1 MLNQTVKTLAGFV
14 VSAGLFSGAAF
25 AGGHGAQ
32 AEVLHW
38 WTSGGEAAALKVLK
52 DDFAKN
58 GGEWKDMPVAG
69 GGGDAAMQTLKA
81 RVVAGDPP
89 TAAQIKGP
97 SIQAW
102 DDEGVV
108 GPPYHV
114 DEVAKAENWD
124 SLLSSQVANHMK
136 CDGFTKYCAAP
147 VNIHRID
154 WFWANKKVL
163 DANGI
168 SMPTSWDE
176 FNAAA
181 RKLQSA
187 GIIPLAHG
195 SQPWQDATV
204 FEAVALGIGGN
215 DFYKKV
221 FVDAD
226 MSAMNSPTMIKV
238 FDQMRT
244 LKGFTDEG
252 SPGRDWNVATGMVM
266 EGKAAFQIMGDW
278 AKGEFTNAGMKP
290 GIDFYCLPTPSD
302 HGYLYNVDSFIF
314 YSMDGQSKIKGQKLL
329 GSLMMGKNFQKVFN
343 LYIGSI
349 PARLDV
355 PMDEFDMC
363 AKGSASDLNYSAMT
377 GGLQPS
383 FAHGMTLSLA
393 TKGAIQDVVT
403 EHFNS
408 NMSSKEA
415 AKRMADAVQD
425 TL

>member
-1 MLNQTVKTLAGFV
+1 MLQTKTLVGALVAAAVTSNAWAAGE
-14 VSAGLFSGAAF
+14 
-25 AGGHGAQ
+25 

-52 DDFAKN
+52 DDFARN
-58 GGEWKDMPVAG
+58 GGTWRDMPVAG

-97 SIQAW
+97 SIQEW

-108 GPPYHV
+108 GPYAI
-114 DEVAKAENWD
+114 DAVARAENWD
-124 SLLSSQVANHMK
+124 SLLSAQVANHMK

-163 DANGI
+163 DAHGLR
-168 SMPTSWDE
+168 MPTSWDE

-181 RKLQSA
+181 RKLKAA
-187 GIIPLAHG
+187 GVIPLAHG

-204 FEAVALGIGGN
+204 FEAVVLGIGGN
-215 DFYKKV
+215 DFYRKAI
-221 FVDAD
+221 VDLD
-226 MSAMNSPTMIKV
+226 MAALSGPTMRKV
-238 FDQMRT
+238 FDQMRI
-244 LKGFTDEG
+244 LQGFTDEG
-252 SPGRDWNVATGMVM
+252 APGRDWNVATGMVM
-266 EGKAAFQIMGDW
+266 QGKAAFQIMGDW
-278 AKGEFTNAGMKP
+278 AKGEFTNANMKP
-290 GIDFYCLPTPSD
+290 GVDYYCLPTPSN

-314 YSMDGQSKIKGQKLL
+314 YSMQGQNKIEGQKLL
-329 GSLMMGKNFQKVFN
+329 ASLMMGKNFQKVFN
-343 LYIGSI
+343 LYKGSI

-363 AKGSASDLNYSAMT
+363 AKGSAADLNYSAMT
-377 GGLQPS
+377 GGLLPS
-383 FAHGMTLSLA
+383 FAHGMALRLA
-393 TKGAIQDVVT
+393 QKGAIQDVVT

-408 NMSSKEA
+408 TMSSKEA
-415 AKRMADAVQD
+415 AERLAAAVRD

>member
-1 MLNQTVKTLAGFV
+1 MFKPFVKSLLAAV
-14 VSAGLFSGAAF
+14 AVAGLALPSAWAKE
-25 AGGHGAQ
+25 

-52 DDFAKN
+52 DDFASN
-58 GGEWKDMPVAG
+58 GGTWKDMPIAG

-81 RVVAGDPP
+81 RIVAGDPP
-89 TAAQIKGP
+89 AAAQIKGP
-97 SIQAW
+97 TIQEY
-102 DDEGVV
+102 DEAGVV
-108 GPPYHV
+108 GPYHI
-114 DEVAKAENWD
+114 DAVARAENWD
-124 SLLSSQVANHMK
+124 GLLSAQVANHMK

-163 DANGI
+163 DARGLK
-168 SMPTSWDE
+168 MPTSWDE
-176 FNAAA
+176 FNAVA
-181 RKLQSA
+181 RKLQDD

-215 DFYKKV
+215 DFYQKA
-221 FVDAD
+221 FVELDMDALGG
-226 MSAMNSPTMIKV
+226 STMVRV

-244 LKGFTDEG
+244 LKGFTDVG

-290 GIDFYCLPTPSD
+290 GKDFYCLPTPSD

-314 YSMDGQSKIKGQKLL
+314 YSVDGKSKVEGQKLL
-329 GSLMMGKNFQKVFN
+329 AKLIMGKNFQKVFN
-343 LYIGSI
+343 LFKGSI

-363 AKGSASDLNYSAMT
+363 AKGSAADLNYSAMT

-383 FAHGMTLSLA
+383 FAHGMALRLGQ
-393 TKGAIQDVVT
+393 KGAIQDVVT

-408 NMSSKEA
+408 NMSSRKA
-415 AKRMADAVQD
+415 TKRLAQAVRNS
-425 TL
+425 L

>member
-1 MLNQTVKTLAGFV
+1 MIASSTWAKE
-14 VSAGLFSGAAF
+14 
-25 AGGHGAQ
+25 

-38 WTSGGEAAALKVLK
+38 GTSGGEAAALKVLK

-58 GGEWKDMPVAG
+58 GGSWTDMPVAG

-81 RVVAGDPP
+81 RIVAGDPP
-89 TAAQIKGP
+89 AAAQIKGP
-97 SIQAW
+97 TIQEY
-102 DDEGVV
+102 DEAGVV
-108 GPPYHV
+108 EPYHV
-114 DEVAKAENWD
+114 DEVAGAEGWD
-124 SLLSSQVANHMK
+124 NLLSKQVANHMK
-136 CDGFTKYCAAP
+136 CDDFTKYCAAP

-154 WFWANKKVL
+154 WIWANKKVL

-168 SMPTSWDE
+168 SMPTTWDE

-181 RKLQSA
+181 RKLKAA

-204 FEAVALGIGGN
+204 FEAVVLGVGGN
-215 DFYKKV
+215 EFYQRAI
-221 FVDAD
+221 VDLEMDAL
-226 MSAMNSPTMIKV
+226 NSPTMVKI
-238 FDQMRT
+238 FDQMR
-244 LKGFTDEG
+244 LLQSFTDEG

-278 AKGEFTNAGMKP
+278 AKGEFTNAKMKP
-290 GIDFYCLPTPSD
+290 GVDFYCLPTPSN

-314 YSMDGQSKIKGQKLL
+314 YSVDDSSKVEGQKLL
-329 GSLMMGKNFQKVFN
+329 ASLMMGKNFQKVFN
-343 LYIGSI
+343 LYKGSI

-363 AKGSASDLNYSAMT
+363 AKGSAADLNYAAMT
-377 GGLQPS
+377 GGLLPS
-383 FAHGMTLSLA
+383 FAHGMALRLA
-393 TKGAIQDVVT
+393 QKGAIQDVVT

-408 NMSSKEA
+408 NMSSQEA
-415 AKRMADAVQD
+415 ARKLAQAVQD

>member
-1 MLNQTVKTLAGFV
+1 MLNRSLKILAGTL
-14 VSAGLFSGAAF
+14 VSAGLIYGTASAA
-25 AGGHGAQ
+25 GE

-58 GGEWKDMPVAG
+58 GGTWKDMPVAG

-81 RVVAGDPP
+81 RIVAGDPP

-97 SIQAW
+97 SIQEW

-108 GPPYHV
+108 GPYAI
-114 DEVAKAENWD
+114 DSVAKAENWD
-124 SLLSSQVANHMK
+124 ALLSSQVANHMK
-136 CDGFTKYCAAP
+136 CDGFSKYCAAP

-163 DANGI
+163 DANGLK
-168 SMPTSWDE
+168 MPTSWDE

-181 RKLQSA
+181 RKLKAA

-215 DFYKKV
+215 DFYQKAI
-221 FVDAD
+221 VDLD
-226 MSAMNSPTMIKV
+226 MDALGGPTMVKV
-238 FDQMRT
+238 FDQMRI
-244 LKGFTDEG
+244 LQGFTDEG

-266 EGKAAFQIMGDW
+266 NGKAAFQIMGDW
-278 AKGEFTNAGMKP
+278 AKGEFTNAKMKP
-290 GIDFYCLPTPSD
+290 GIDYYCLPTPSD

-314 YSMDGQSKIKGQKLL
+314 YSMKGESKIEGQKLL
-329 GSLMMGKNFQKVFN
+329 ASLMMGKNFQKVFN
-343 LYIGSI
+343 LYKGSI

-363 AKGSASDLNYSAMT
+363 AKGSAADLNYSAMT
-377 GGLQPS
+377 GGLLPS
-383 FAHGMTLSLA
+383 FAHGMALRLA
-393 TKGAIQDVVT
+393 QKGAIQDVVT

-408 NMSSKEA
+408 DMSSQEA
-415 AKRMADAVQD
+415 AKRLAKAVKD
-425 TL
+425 SM